1 MKTLLWLSLLISAWV
16 TVASHEAEDIV
27 ILHDSKET
35 TKVCVG
41 VRIAA
46 RIELKP
52 NPSDTNEKV
61 RMEIPEYEGKL
72 ERCWDLDRNN
82 TERIPWRNV
91 SLNWMESKGMVFNR
105 NITVEVGPWVPQH
118 EGKEHLAVNKITAVF
133 ETKKTVLNEISVSD
147 KHIITEY
154 ILMKS
159 HKMDPIMFLTD
170 SRYSDMCI
178 ASGTRILSS
187 SLHTSTEPRG
197 NDGIQLPDALLST
210 IKVELMVYTVNNRN
224 GTTSGIQFIAN
235 CSPTDIDQY
244 PMSMVCM
251 VIAVVVLIAVGL
263 FVYREFRGQSRMIR
277 SIRDGYESL

>member
-52 NPSDTNEKV
+52 NPRDTNEKV

-72 ERCWDLDRNN
+72 ERCWDLNRNN

-91 SLNWMESKGMVFNR
+91 SLNWMERKGMVFNR

-118 EGKEHLAVNKITAVF
+118 EGKEKP
-133 ETKKTVLNEISVSD
+133 LN
-147 KHIITEY
+147 
-154 ILMKS
+154 M
-159 HKMDPIMFLTD
+159 
-170 SRYSDMCI
+170 
-178 ASGTRILSS
+178 
-187 SLHTSTEPRG
+187 
-197 NDGIQLPDALLST
+197 
-210 IKVELMVYTVNNRN
+210 
-224 GTTSGIQFIAN
+224 
-235 CSPTDIDQY
+235 
-244 PMSMVCM
+244 
-251 VIAVVVLIAVGL
+251 
-263 FVYREFRGQSRMIR
+263 
-277 SIRDGYESL
+277 